1 MSVITVTSGTT
12 IVEVTAPNTAT
23 ITTSGTFSATVNQ
36 NQATLV
42 DNIIGATAIA
52 EPAYIQFNVNA
63 VPSIA
68 VGRIGWNDAD
78 KTLEL
83 GMTPTVNQNVGQELF
98 ILAKS
103 SDNTERTKGKAVYVT
118 GSDGNNKLVAYAQG
132 NTEAASSKTIAVM
145 AETISGGSKGFAAT
159 FGLVRNINT
168 LALTEGAAVWLSP
181 TVPGGLTS
189 TKPTAPDNA
198 VFIGYCIR
206 RNQNNGVIYVN
217 IQNGYE
223 LEELH
228 NVKITSPTDGQS
240 LVYDTATN
248 LWVNETVLGQP
259 TVLSVGTVTSGTA
272 AAVTVT
278 GTAPSQTLN
287 FVLPKGD
294 KGDKGDTGSTGAT
307 GATGPQGIQGE
318 KGDKGDKGDTGNT
331 GATGPTGP
339 QGEQGPQGPQ
349 GIQGETGA
357 TGATGSQGP
366 QGIQGE
372 TGPQGPQGEQG
383 IQGPKGDT
391 GDTGPAGPTGAT
403 GATGAQGPQGIQ
415 GDTGPAGPT
424 GATGPQGPQGIQGA
438 TGPQGA
444 TGATGPQ
451 GPSGVV
457 AAISPIVYDSGT
469 QTISINTT
477 AGGITI
483 NGTAVALGGTITVNA
498 RLG

>member
-1 MSVITVTSGTT
+1 VSVITVTSGTS
-12 IVEVTAPNTAT
+12 IVQVTAPNTAT
-23 ITTSGTFSATVNQ
+23 ISTSGTFAAVVNQ

-52 EPAYIQFNVNA
+52 EPAYIQFNVNS

-68 VGRIGWNDAD
+68 VGRIGWNDTD

-103 SDNTERTKGKAVYVT
+103 SDNTERTKGKAVYIT
-118 GSDGNNKLVAYAQG
+118 GSDGNNKLVSYAQA
-132 NTEAASSKTIAVM
+132 NSEVASSKTIAVM
-145 AETISGGSKGFAAT
+145 AETISGGSKGFAAS

-168 LALTEGAAVWLSP
+168 NGLTEGAAVWLSP

-189 TKPTAPDNA
+189 TKPVPPNNS
-198 VFIGYCIR
+198 VFIGYCVR
-206 RNQNNGVIYVN
+206 ANQNNGVLFVN

-223 LEELH
+223 LDELH
-228 NVKITSPTDGQS
+228 NVKFNGLTDGQS
-240 LVYDTATN
+240 LVYDSATQ

-294 KGDKGDTGSTGAT
+294 KGETGATGATGPTGATGAT
-307 GATGPQGIQGE
+307 GATGPQGA
-318 KGDKGDKGDTGNT
+318 KGDKGDKGDTGDTGPT
-331 GATGPTGP
+331 GATGPA
-339 QGEQGPQGPQ
+339 
-349 GIQGETGA
+349 GA
-357 TGATGSQGP
+357 TGATGA
-366 QGIQGE
+366 
-372 TGPQGPQGEQG
+372 QGPQGEQG

-391 GDTGPAGPTGAT
+391 GDTGPTGPAGPTGST
-403 GATGAQGPQGIQ
+403 GPQGPQGIQ
-415 GDTGPAGPT
+415 GETGPAGPT
-424 GATGPQGPQGIQGA
+424 GATGPQGPQGIQGE

-457 AAISPIVYDSGT
+457 AASSPILYNAET
-469 QTISINTT
+469 QTVSID
-477 AGGITI
+477 AALAGITI
-483 NGTAVALGGTITVNA
+483 NGSAVSLGGTIIVEA
-498 RLG
+498 RLS

>member
-1 MSVITVTSGTT
+1 MSVITVTSGTS
-12 IVEVTAPNTAT
+12 IVQVTAPNTAT
-23 ITTSGTFSATVNQ
+23 ISTSGTFAAVVNQ

-52 EPAYIQFNVNA
+52 EPAYIQFNVNS

-68 VGRIGWNDAD
+68 VGRIGWNDTD

-103 SDNTERTKGKAVYVT
+103 SDNTERTKGKAVYIT
-118 GSDGNNKLVAYAQG
+118 GSDGNNKLVSYAQA
-132 NTEAASSKTIAVM
+132 NSEVTSSKTIAVM
-145 AETISGGSKGFAAT
+145 AETISGGSKGFAAS

-168 LALTEGAAVWLSP
+168 NGLTEGAAVWLSP

-189 TKPTAPDNA
+189 TKPVPPNNS
-198 VFIGYCIR
+198 VFIGYCVR
-206 RNQNNGVIYVN
+206 ANQNNGVLFVN

-223 LEELH
+223 LDELH
-228 NVKITSPTDGQS
+228 NVKFNGLTDGQS
-240 LVYDTATN
+240 LVYDSATQ

-294 KGDKGDTGSTGAT
+294 KGETGATGATGPTGATGAT
-307 GATGPQGIQGE
+307 GATGPQGA
-318 KGDKGDKGDTGNT
+318 KGDKGDKGDTGDTGPT
-331 GATGPTGP
+331 GATGPA
-339 QGEQGPQGPQ
+339 
-349 GIQGETGA
+349 GA
-357 TGATGSQGP
+357 TGATGA
-366 QGIQGE
+366 
-372 TGPQGPQGEQG
+372 QGPQGEQG

-391 GDTGPAGPTGAT
+391 GDTGPTGPAGPTGST
-403 GATGAQGPQGIQ
+403 GPQGPQGIQ
-415 GDTGPAGPT
+415 GETGPAGPT
-424 GATGPQGPQGIQGA
+424 GATGPQGPQGIQGE

-457 AAISPIVYDSGT
+457 AASSPIVYNAET

-483 NGTAVALGGTITVNA
+483 NGSAVSLGGTIIVEA
-498 RLG
+498 RLS

>member
-1 MSVITVTSGTT
+1 MSVITVTSGTS
-12 IVEVTAPNTAT
+12 IVQVTAPNTAT

-52 EPAYIQFNVNA
+52 EPAYIQFNVNS

-103 SDNTERTKGKAVYVT
+103 SDGTERTKGKAVYVT

-189 TKPTAPDNA
+189 TKPTAPNNA
-198 VFIGYCIR
+198 VFIGYCVR
-206 RNQNNGVIYVN
+206 QNQNNGVIYVN

-294 KGDKGDTGSTGAT
+294 KGDTGATGAT
-307 GATGPQGIQGE
+307 GATGPQGIQGV
-318 KGDKGDKGDTGNT
+318 KGDKGDKGDTGDTGPAGAT
-331 GATGPTGP
+331 GAT
-339 QGEQGPQGPQ
+339 GPQGPQ
-349 GIQGETGA
+349 GIQGE
-357 TGATGSQGP
+357 
-366 QGIQGE
+366 QGIQGLK
-372 TGPQGPQGEQG
+372 GDKGD
-383 IQGPKGDT
+383 KGDT

-415 GDTGPAGPT
+415 GETGPAGPT
-424 GATGPQGPQGIQGA
+424 GATGPQGPQGIQGE

-457 AAISPIVYDSGT
+457 TAISPIVYDSGT

>member
-1 MSVITVTSGTT
+1 MSVITVTSGTS
-12 IVEVTAPNTAT
+12 IVQVTAPNTAT

-103 SDNTERTKGKAVYVT
+103 SDGSERTKGKAVYVT

-189 TKPTAPDNA
+189 TKPTAPNNA
-198 VFIGYCIR
+198 VFIGYCVR
-206 RNQNNGVIYVN
+206 QNQNNGVIYVN

-294 KGDKGDTGSTGAT
+294 KGDTGATGAT
-307 GATGPQGIQGE
+307 GATGPQGIQGV
-318 KGDKGDKGDTGNT
+318 KGDKGDKGDTGDTGPAGAT
-331 GATGPTGP
+331 GAT
-339 QGEQGPQGPQ
+339 GPQGPQ
-349 GIQGETGA
+349 GIQGE
-357 TGATGSQGP
+357 
-366 QGIQGE
+366 QGIQGLK
-372 TGPQGPQGEQG
+372 GDKGD
-383 IQGPKGDT
+383 KGDT

-415 GDTGPAGPT
+415 GEAGPAGPT
-424 GATGPQGPQGIQGA
+424 GSTGPQGPQGIQGE

-457 AAISPIVYDSGT
+457 AATSPIVYNAET
-469 QTISINTT
+469 QTISIDTT

>member
-1 MSVITVTSGTT
+1 LSVITVTSGTS
-12 IVEVTAPNTAT
+12 IVQVTAPNTAT

-103 SDNTERTKGKAVYVT
+103 SDGSERTKGKAVYVT

-189 TKPTAPDNA
+189 TKPTAPNNA
-198 VFIGYCIR
+198 VFIGYCVR
-206 RNQNNGVIYVN
+206 QNQNNGVIYVN

-294 KGDKGDTGSTGAT
+294 KGDTGATGAT
-307 GATGPQGIQGE
+307 GATGPQGIQGV
-318 KGDKGDKGDTGNT
+318 KGDKGDKGDTGDTGPAGAT
-331 GATGPTGP
+331 GAT
-339 QGEQGPQGPQ
+339 GPQGPQ
-349 GIQGETGA
+349 GIQGE
-357 TGATGSQGP
+357 
-366 QGIQGE
+366 QGIQGLK
-372 TGPQGPQGEQG
+372 GDKGD
-383 IQGPKGDT
+383 KGDT

-415 GDTGPAGPT
+415 GEAGPAGPT
-424 GATGPQGPQGIQGA
+424 GSTGPQGPQGIQGE

-457 AAISPIVYDSGT
+457 AATSPIVYNAET
-469 QTISINTT
+469 QTISIDTT

>member
-1 MSVITVTSGTT
+1 MSVITVTSGTS
-12 IVEVTAPNTAT
+12 IVQVTAPNTAT

-36 NQATLV
+36 NQATLI

-103 SDNTERTKGKAVYVT
+103 SDGSERTKGKAVYVT
-118 GSDGNNKLVAYAQG
+118 GSDGNNKLVGYAQG

-168 LALTEGAAVWLSP
+168 NGLTEGAAVWLSP

-189 TKPTAPDNA
+189 TKPTAPNNA

-206 RNQNNGVIYVN
+206 ANQNNGVIYVN

-294 KGDKGDTGSTGAT
+294 KGD
-307 GATGPQGIQGE
+307 
-318 KGDKGDKGDTGNT
+318 
-331 GATGPTGP
+331 
-339 QGEQGPQGPQ
+339 
-349 GIQGETGA
+349 
-357 TGATGSQGP
+357 
-366 QGIQGE
+366 
-372 TGPQGPQGEQG
+372 
-383 IQGPKGDT
+383 
-391 GDTGPAGPTGAT
+391 TGAT

-415 GDTGPAGPT
+415 GLKGDTGATGATGATGPAGPKGDTGDTGPQGIQGAKGDKGDKGDTGLTGPQGPQGEQGIQGIQGATGATGATGPQGPQGDQGIQGVKGDKGDKGDTGDTGPAGPT
-424 GATGPQGPQGIQGA
+424 GATGPQGPQGIQGE

>member
-1 MSVITVTSGTT
+1 LSIVVNTGTA
-12 IVEVTAPNTAT
+12 VVQVTAPNTAT
-23 ITTSGTFSATVNQ
+23 ITTSGTFSATINE
-36 NQATLV
+36 NQATLI

-52 EPAYIQFNVNA
+52 EPAYIQFNVNS
-63 VPSIA
+63 VPSIQ

-98 ILAKS
+98 ILCKS
-103 SDNTERTKGKAVYVT
+103 SDNSERTKGKAVYVT
-118 GSDGNNKLVAYAQG
+118 GSDGNNKLVSYASASSEL
-132 NTEAASSKTIAVM
+132 TSSKTIAVM

-168 LALTEGAAVWLSP
+168 NGLTEGAAVWLSP

-189 TKPTAPDNA
+189 TRPAAPNNA

-206 RNQNNGVIYVN
+206 ANQNNGIIYVN

-228 NVKITSPTDGQS
+228 NVKLTTPTDGQS
-240 LVYDTATN
+240 LVYDSTTG

-259 TVLSVGTVTSGTA
+259 TVLSVGTVTSGTV

-294 KGDKGDTGSTGAT
+294 KGDTGAT
-307 GATGPQGIQGE
+307 GAQGPQGEQGLQGIQGIQGE
-318 KGDKGDKGDTGNT
+318 KGDKGDKGDTGL
-331 GATGPTGP
+331 
-339 QGEQGPQGPQ
+339 
-349 GIQGETGA
+349 TGA
-357 TGATGSQGP
+357 TGATGPAGPTGPQGP

-372 TGPQGPQGEQG
+372 TGPQGPQGL
-383 IQGPKGDT
+383 KGDT
-391 GDTGPAGPTGAT
+391 GD
-403 GATGAQGPQGIQ
+403 QGPQGIQ
-415 GDTGPAGPT
+415 GLT
-424 GATGPQGPQGIQGA
+424 GATGPQGPQGDTGPQGPQGIQGIQGE

-451 GPSGVV
+451 GPSGVIN
-457 AAISPIVYDSGT
+457 ATAPLTYDAPT
-469 QTISINTT
+469 QTVAINTT
-477 AGGITI
+477 AAGITI
-483 NGTAVALGGTITVNA
+483 NGTAVALGGTIVVSA

>member
-1 MSVITVTSGTT
+1 LTDITVNTGTAV
-12 IVEVTAPNTAT
+12 VEVTAPNTAT
-23 ITTSGTFSATVNQ
+23 ITTSGTFSAVVNE

-52 EPAYIQFNVNA
+52 EPAYIQFNINS
-63 VPSIA
+63 VPSIQ

-83 GMTPTVNQNVGQELF
+83 GMTSTVNQNVGQELF
-98 ILAKS
+98 ILCKS
-103 SDNTERTKGKAVYVT
+103 SDNSERTKGKAVYVT
-118 GSDGNNKLVAYAQG
+118 GSDGNNKLVSYASASSEL
-132 NTEAASSKTIAVM
+132 TSSKTIAVM

-168 LALTEGAAVWLSP
+168 NGLTEGAAVWLSP

-189 TKPTAPDNA
+189 TRPAAPNNA

-206 RNQNNGVIYVN
+206 ANQNNGIIYVN

-228 NVKITSPTDGQS
+228 NVKLTTPTDGQS
-240 LVYDTATN
+240 LVYDSTTG

-259 TVLSVGTVTSGTA
+259 TVLSVGTVTSGTV

-278 GTAPSQTLN
+278 GTAPAQTLN

-294 KGDKGDTGSTGAT
+294 KGDTGAT
-307 GATGPQGIQGE
+307 GAQGPQGEQGLQGIQGIQGE
-318 KGDKGDKGDTGNT
+318 KGDKGDKGDTGL
-331 GATGPTGP
+331 
-339 QGEQGPQGPQ
+339 
-349 GIQGETGA
+349 TGA
-357 TGATGSQGP
+357 TGATGPAGPTGPQGP

-372 TGPQGPQGEQG
+372 TGPQGPQGL
-383 IQGPKGDT
+383 KGDT
-391 GDTGPAGPTGAT
+391 GD
-403 GATGAQGPQGIQ
+403 QGPQGIQ
-415 GDTGPAGPT
+415 GLT
-424 GATGPQGPQGIQGA
+424 GATGPQGPQGDTGPQGPQGIQGIQGE

-451 GPSGVV
+451 GPSGVIN
-457 AAISPIVYDSGT
+457 ATAPLTYDAPT
-469 QTISINTT
+469 QTVAINTT
-477 AGGITI
+477 AAGITI
-483 NGTAVALGGTITVNA
+483 NGTAVALGGTIVVSA

>member
-1 MSVITVTSGTT
+1 MSIVVNTGTA
-12 IVEVTAPNTAT
+12 VVQVTAPNTAT
-23 ITTSGTFSATVNQ
+23 ITTSGTFSATINE
-36 NQATLV
+36 NQATLI

-52 EPAYIQFNVNA
+52 EPAYIQFNVNS
-63 VPSIA
+63 VPSIQ

-98 ILAKS
+98 ILCKS
-103 SDNTERTKGKAVYVT
+103 SDQTERTKGKAVYVT
-118 GSDGNNKLVAYAQG
+118 GSDGNNKLVSYASASSEL
-132 NTEAASSKTIAVM
+132 TSSKTIAVM

-168 LALTEGAAVWLSP
+168 NGLTEGAAVWLSP

-189 TKPTAPDNA
+189 TRPAAPDNA

-206 RNQNNGVIYVN
+206 ANQNNGIIYVN

-228 NVKITSPTDGQS
+228 NVRLTTPTDGQS
-240 LVYDTATN
+240 LVYDSATG

-259 TVLSVGTVTSGTA
+259 TVLSVGTVTSGTV

-294 KGDKGDTGSTGAT
+294 KGDTGATGAT
-307 GATGPQGIQGE
+307 GATGPQGIQGIQGE
-318 KGDKGDKGDTGNT
+318 KGDKGDKGDTGL
-331 GATGPTGP
+331 
-339 QGEQGPQGPQ
+339 
-349 GIQGETGA
+349 TGA
-357 TGATGSQGP
+357 TGATGPAGPTGPQGP

-372 TGPQGPQGEQG
+372 TGPQGPQGL
-383 IQGPKGDT
+383 KGDT
-391 GDTGPAGPTGAT
+391 GD
-403 GATGAQGPQGIQ
+403 QGPQGIQ
-415 GDTGPAGPT
+415 GLT
-424 GATGPQGPQGIQGA
+424 GATGPQGPQGDTGPQGPQGIQGIQGE

-451 GPSGVV
+451 GPSGVIN
-457 AAISPIVYDSGT
+457 ATAPLTYDAPT
-469 QTISINTT
+469 QTVAINTT
-477 AGGITI
+477 AAGITI
-483 NGTAVALGGTITVNA
+483 NGTAVALGGTIVVSA

>member
-1 MSVITVTSGTT
+1 LSVITVTSGTS
-12 IVEVTAPNTAT
+12 IVQVTAPNTAT

-52 EPAYIQFNVNA
+52 EPAYIQFNVNS

-118 GSDGNNKLVAYAQG
+118 GSDGNNKLVAYAQA
-132 NTEAASSKTIAVM
+132 NSEVTSSKTIAVM
-145 AETISGGSKGFAAT
+145 AETISGGSKGFAAS

-168 LALTEGAAVWLSP
+168 NGLTEGAAVWLSP

-189 TKPTAPDNA
+189 TKPVPPNNS
-198 VFIGYCIR
+198 VFIGYCVR
-206 RNQNNGVIYVN
+206 ANQNNGVLFVN

-228 NVKITSPTDGQS
+228 NVKFNGLTDGQS
-240 LVYDTATN
+240 LVYDSATN

-259 TVLSVGTVTSGTA
+259 TVLSVGTVTSGTV

-294 KGDKGDTGSTGAT
+294 KGD
-307 GATGPQGIQGE
+307 
-318 KGDKGDKGDTGNT
+318 
-331 GATGPTGP
+331 
-339 QGEQGPQGPQ
+339 
-349 GIQGETGA
+349 
-357 TGATGSQGP
+357 
-366 QGIQGE
+366 
-372 TGPQGPQGEQG
+372 
-383 IQGPKGDT
+383 
-391 GDTGPAGPTGAT
+391 TGAT

-415 GDTGPAGPT
+415 GLKGDTGATGATGATGPAGPKGDTGDTGPQGIQGAKGDKGDKGDTGLTGPQGPQGEQGIQGIQGNTGATGATGPQGPQGDQGIEGVKGDTGDTGPAGPT
-424 GATGPQGPQGIQGA
+424 GATGPQGPQGIQGE

>member
-1 MSVITVTSGTT
+1 VSVIRVTSGTS

-36 NQATLV
+36 NQATLI

-52 EPAYIQFNVNA
+52 EPAYIQFNVNS
-63 VPSIA
+63 VPSIQ

-103 SDNTERTKGKAVYVT
+103 SDGSERTKGKAVYVT

-145 AETISGGSKGFAAT
+145 AETISGGNKGFAAT

-198 VFIGYCIR
+198 VFIGYCVR
-206 RNQNNGVIYVN
+206 SNQNNGVIYVN

-228 NVKITSPTDGQS
+228 NVKITSPTNGQS

-259 TVLSVGTVTSGTA
+259 TVLSVGTVTSGTV
-272 AAVTVT
+272 AAVTVS

-294 KGDKGDTGSTGAT
+294 KGDTGATGAT
-307 GATGPQGIQGE
+307 GATGPQGAQGV
-318 KGDKGDKGDTGNT
+318 KGDKGDTG
-331 GATGPTGP
+331 A
-339 QGEQGPQGPQ
+339 
-349 GIQGETGA
+349 TGA
-357 TGATGSQGP
+357 TGATGP
-366 QGIQGE
+366 
-372 TGPQGPQGEQG
+372 QG

-391 GDTGPAGPTGAT
+391 GDTGPTGATGPQGAQGAQGIQGIQGDKGDKGDKGDTGDTGPTGAT
-403 GATGAQGPQGIQ
+403 GA
-415 GDTGPAGPT
+415 T

-451 GPSGVV
+451 GPSGVIT
-457 AAISPIVYDSGT
+457 ASSPLIYTAETQSISLDL
-469 QTISINTT
+469 N

-483 NGTAVALGGTITVNA
+483 NGSAVALGGTIIVEA

>member
-1 MSVITVTSGTT
+1 LSIVVNTGTA
-12 IVEVTAPNTAT
+12 VVQVTAPNTAT
-23 ITTSGTFSATVNQ
+23 ITTSGTFSATINE
-36 NQATLV
+36 NQATLI

-52 EPAYIQFNVNA
+52 EPAYIQFNVNS
-63 VPSIA
+63 VPSIQ

-98 ILAKS
+98 ILCKS
-103 SDNTERTKGKAVYVT
+103 SDNSERTKGKAVYVT
-118 GSDGNNKLVAYAQG
+118 GSDGNNKLVSYASASSEL
-132 NTEAASSKTIAVM
+132 TSSKTIAVM

-168 LALTEGAAVWLSP
+168 NGLTEGAAVWLSP

-189 TKPTAPDNA
+189 TRPAAPNNA

-206 RNQNNGVIYVN
+206 ANQNNGIIYVN

-228 NVKITSPTDGQS
+228 NVKLTTPTDGQS
-240 LVYDTATN
+240 LVYDSTTG

-259 TVLSVGTVTSGTA
+259 TVLSVGTVTSGTV

-278 GTAPSQTLN
+278 GTAPAQTLN

-294 KGDKGDTGSTGAT
+294 KGDTGAT
-307 GATGPQGIQGE
+307 GAQGPQGEQGLQGIQGIQGE
-318 KGDKGDKGDTGNT
+318 KGDKGDKGDTGL
-331 GATGPTGP
+331 
-339 QGEQGPQGPQ
+339 
-349 GIQGETGA
+349 TGA
-357 TGATGSQGP
+357 TGATGPAGPTGPQGP

-372 TGPQGPQGEQG
+372 TGPQGPQGL
-383 IQGPKGDT
+383 KGDT
-391 GDTGPAGPTGAT
+391 GD
-403 GATGAQGPQGIQ
+403 QGPQGIQ
-415 GDTGPAGPT
+415 GLT
-424 GATGPQGPQGIQGA
+424 GATGPQGPQGDTGPQGPQGIQGIQGE

-451 GPSGVV
+451 GPSGVIN
-457 AAISPIVYDSGT
+457 ATAPLTYDAPT
-469 QTISINTT
+469 QTVAINTT
-477 AGGITI
+477 AAGITI
-483 NGTAVALGGTITVNA
+483 NGTAVALGGTIVVSA

>member
-1 MSVITVTSGTT
+1 LSVITVTSGTS
-12 IVEVTAPNTAT
+12 IVQVTAPNTAT

-36 NQATLV
+36 NQATLI

-103 SDNTERTKGKAVYVT
+103 SDGTERTKGKAVYVT

-198 VFIGYCIR
+198 VFIGYCVR

-294 KGDKGDTGSTGAT
+294 KGD
-307 GATGPQGIQGE
+307 
-318 KGDKGDKGDTGNT
+318 
-331 GATGPTGP
+331 
-339 QGEQGPQGPQ
+339 
-349 GIQGETGA
+349 
-357 TGATGSQGP
+357 
-366 QGIQGE
+366 
-372 TGPQGPQGEQG
+372 
-383 IQGPKGDT
+383 
-391 GDTGPAGPTGAT
+391 TGAT

-415 GDTGPAGPT
+415 GLKGDTGATGATGATGPAGPKGDTGDTGPQGIQGAKGDKGDKGDTGLTGPQGPQGEQGIQGIQGNTGAT
-424 GATGPQGPQGIQGA
+424 GATGPQGPQGDQGIQGVKGDKGDKGDTGDTGPA
-438 TGPQGA
+438 GPTGVTGPQGPQGIQGETGPQGA

>member
-1 MSVITVTSGTT
+1 MSVITVTSGTS
-12 IVEVTAPNTAT
+12 IVQVTAPNTAT
-23 ITTSGTFSATVNQ
+23 ISTSGTFAAVVNQ

-52 EPAYIQFNVNA
+52 EPAYIQFNVNS

-68 VGRIGWNDAD
+68 VGRIGWNDTD

-103 SDNTERTKGKAVYVT
+103 SDNTERTKGKAVYIT
-118 GSDGNNKLVAYAQG
+118 GSDGNNKLVSYAQA
-132 NTEAASSKTIAVM
+132 NSEVTSSKTIAVM
-145 AETISGGSKGFAAT
+145 AETISGGSKGFAAS

-168 LALTEGAAVWLSP
+168 NGLSECAAVWLSP

-189 TKPTAPDNA
+189 TKPVPPNNS
-198 VFIGYCIR
+198 VFIGYCVR
-206 RNQNNGVIYVN
+206 ANQNNGVLFVN

-223 LEELH
+223 LDELH
-228 NVKITSPTDGQS
+228 NVKFNGLTDGQS
-240 LVYDTATN
+240 LVYDSATQ

-294 KGDKGDTGSTGAT
+294 KGETGATGATGPTGATGAT
-307 GATGPQGIQGE
+307 GATGPQGA
-318 KGDKGDKGDTGNT
+318 KGDKGDTGD
-331 GATGPTGP
+331 TGPAGA
-339 QGEQGPQGPQ
+339 
-349 GIQGETGA
+349 TGA
-357 TGATGSQGP
+357 TGATGP
-366 QGIQGE
+366 QGAQGI
-372 TGPQGPQGEQG
+372 QGEQG
-383 IQGPKGDT
+383 IQGLKGDKGDKGDT

-415 GDTGPAGPT
+415 GETGPAGPT
-424 GATGPQGPQGIQGA
+424 GATGATGATGPTGP

-457 AAISPIVYDSGT
+457 AATSPIVYDSGT

>member
-1 MSVITVTSGTT
+1 MSVITVTSGTS
-12 IVEVTAPNTAT
+12 IVQVTAPNTAT

-52 EPAYIQFNVNA
+52 EPAYIQFNVNS

-103 SDNTERTKGKAVYVT
+103 SDGSERTKGKAVYVT

-189 TKPTAPDNA
+189 TKPTAPNNA
-198 VFIGYCIR
+198 VFIGYCVR
-206 RNQNNGVIYVN
+206 QNQNNGVIYVN

-294 KGDKGDTGSTGAT
+294 KGDTGATGAT
-307 GATGPQGIQGE
+307 GATGPQGIQGV
-318 KGDKGDKGDTGNT
+318 KGDKGDKGDTGDTGPAGAT
-331 GATGPTGP
+331 GAT
-339 QGEQGPQGPQ
+339 GPQGPQ
-349 GIQGETGA
+349 GIQGE
-357 TGATGSQGP
+357 
-366 QGIQGE
+366 QGIQGLK
-372 TGPQGPQGEQG
+372 GDKGD
-383 IQGPKGDT
+383 KGDT

-415 GDTGPAGPT
+415 GEAGPAGPT
-424 GATGPQGPQGIQGA
+424 GSTGPQGPQGIQGE

-457 AAISPIVYDSGT
+457 AATSPIVYNAET
-469 QTISINTT
+469 QTISIDTT